1 MQRWLLIFLVAWVAG
16 CASGPPPQTLRFHEQ
31 VIGAL
36 PVRYAR
42 PVTVPSTGQR
52 LVINPEPTLTEHDVF
67 AAKLESTTGG
77 EAIRLK
83 FDTHGAN
90 LLAEMTTRLRGQS
103 VVVFVNDRP
112 IAAVLVESAN
122 PTGQLLLT
130 GDLTDAQTKS
140 LVDSLNKTANRPR
153 DVGDPKLEP

>member
-1 MQRWLLIFLVAWVAG
+1 MQRWSLIFLVAWAAG

-112 IAAVLVESAN
+112 IAAVLIENAN

-130 GDLTDAQTKS
+130 GDLTDAQTKA
-140 LVDSLNKTANRPR
+140 LVDSLNKAANRPR